1 MIKSDMIRLIYL
13 RKFWMIAAEVEKIVY
28 LNSHSYYSHPFEV
41 WSYFIYI
48 YLVQVDCHFRIFI
61 KYFVP

>member
-1 MIKSDMIRLIYL
+1 MKSDMIRLIYL

-41 WSYFIYI
+41 
-48 YLVQVDCHFRIFI
+48 
-61 KYFVP
+61 